1 MKKVVVIKTQ
11 HLLIHPM
18 TQQHLKFLLKLW
30 NDPEIM
36 RYAGFAKNWNY
47 AQICKWFEKYK
58 KNITKYGNTEIHF
71 IVKLKKEGRIGESG
85 LGRLRSG
92 WSCPNY
98 KAPKNKLALMT
109 DVKLIKPYW
118 NKGYGTEVMKTIV
131 QYVFSETE
139 ADILLVPPHKE
150 NIPAIKVYEKTGFK
164 KTKGIWYRYHMI
176 YEINKNETNKKK
188 KQPLSSC

>member
-1 MKKVVVIKTQ
+1 
-11 HLLIHPM
+11 
-18 TQQHLKFLLKLW
+18 
-30 NDPEIM
+30 
-36 RYAGFAKNWNY
+36 
-47 AQICKWFEKYK
+47 
-58 KNITKYGNTEIHF
+58 
-71 IVKLKKEGRIGESG
+71 
-85 LGRLRSG
+85 
-92 WSCPNY
+92 
-98 KAPKNKLALMT
+98 MT

-164 KTKGIWYRYHMI
+164 KTKGRWYRYHMI